1 MSIRDKTEG
10 SGRPFTERTACTL
23 YTVFSSRSEKVVEKG
38 RSKTAHVRAM
48 NRHQRKVDRK
58 GKSRFHAWRAM
69 LLASALGGLAA
80 SPRTPNQATAL
91 FTRLFTDADA
101 TAEAYEA
108 HGVNTVSPEAQDPM
122 DHSSCSSSLKHCPN
136 IMMLLSDDHGYTDL
150 GKDIDPNVDTPNL
163 DRMVREGMRFTSGYS
178 SAPQCVPS
186 RAGLMS
192 GRDQNRF
199 GLFQNGADAGYG
211 EDTLPPNVKTIA
223 EHVRQLGYVTGMAGK
238 WHLGSNHDNKTNPGG
253 RGFHEYMSGTMGN
266 FYTNVDRS
274 TGDVIHG
281 APVFDDAG
289 TGKSSHVPNELDSLK
304 GLPKLNTDY
313 RNRVDATG
321 DFAEAF
327 ITRHAQ
333 NPFFFVSEGRLEP
346 PPRTA
351 SRAAPGSA

>member
-1 MSIRDKTEG
+1 
-10 SGRPFTERTACTL
+10 
-23 YTVFSSRSEKVVEKG
+23 
-38 RSKTAHVRAM
+38 
-48 NRHQRKVDRK
+48 
-58 GKSRFHAWRAM
+58 M
-69 LLASALGGLAA
+69 LVASALAGLAA
-80 SPRTPNQATAL
+80 SPRTPRQATAL

-108 HGVNTVSPEAQDPM
+108 HGVSAASPSASLTPQDPM
-122 DHSSCSSSLKHCPN
+122 DHSSCSSNLKHCPN

-150 GKDIDPNVDTPNL
+150 GKEIDPNVDTPNL
-163 DRMVREGMRFTSGYS
+163 DRMVREGLRFTSGYS

-199 GLFQNGADAGYG
+199 GLFQNGADAGHG

-223 EHVRQLGYVTGMAGK
+223 EHVRKRGYVTGMAGK

-253 RGFHEYMSGTMGN
+253 RGFDEYMSGTMGN

-281 APVFDDAG
+281 APLFDDAG
-289 TGKSSHVPNELDSLK
+289 TAKSSHVPNEELDSLK
-304 GLPKLNTDY
+304 GLPKLDAQY

-333 NPFFFVSEGRLEP
+333 RPFFFVRAGRLEP

-351 SRAAPGSA
+351 QQGPPSLGRLAPRSEVPSGVAVPCALTATPPCFAPG

>member
-1 MSIRDKTEG
+1 
-10 SGRPFTERTACTL
+10 
-23 YTVFSSRSEKVVEKG
+23 
-38 RSKTAHVRAM
+38 
-48 NRHQRKVDRK
+48 
-58 GKSRFHAWRAM
+58 M

-80 SPRTPNQATAL
+80 SPPQQTTAL

-108 HGVNTVSPEAQDPM
+108 HGVNTVSPVASITPQRKVDPM

-163 DRMVREGMRFTSGYS
+163 DRMVREGVRFTSGYS

-253 RGFHEYMSGTMGN
+253 RGFDEYMSGTMGN
-266 FYTNVDRS
+266 FYTNVDRTS
-274 TGDVIHG
+274 GDVING

-289 TGKSSHVPNELDSLK
+289 TGKSSHVPNELDTLDNLK
-304 GLPKLNTDY
+304 GLPRLNTDY

-333 NPFFFVSEGRLEP
+333 NPFFFVSEARLEP
-346 PPRTA
+346 PTRTA
-351 SRAAPGSA
+351 HSQQGRLTLRSDAPPRAALPCALTDAPPCFAHSIGRPMRRTSLCSRTVTTTSLPST

>member
-1 MSIRDKTEG
+1 MLVGVKLGVREEAIVPLYSLTRDHAESDIFASNLSQKGSSFCVEG
-10 SGRPFTERTACTL
+10 CGSRSQ
-23 YTVFSSRSEKVVEKG
+23 SSR
-38 RSKTAHVRAM
+38 
-48 NRHQRKVDRK
+48 
-58 GKSRFHAWRAM
+58 M

-80 SPRTPNQATAL
+80 SPPQQTTAL

-108 HGVNTVSPEAQDPM
+108 HGVNTVSPVASITPQRKVDPM

-163 DRMVREGMRFTSGYS
+163 DRMVREGVRFTSGYS

-253 RGFHEYMSGTMGN
+253 RGFDEYMSGTMGN

-274 TGDVIHG
+274 TGDVING

-289 TGKSSHVPNELDSLK
+289 TGKSSHVPNELDTLDNLK
-304 GLPKLNTDY
+304 GLPRLNTDY

-333 NPFFFVSEGRLEP
+333 NPFFFVSEAQLEP

-351 SRAAPGSA
+351 HSQQGPPHLAL

>member
-1 MSIRDKTEG
+1 
-10 SGRPFTERTACTL
+10 
-23 YTVFSSRSEKVVEKG
+23 
-38 RSKTAHVRAM
+38 
-48 NRHQRKVDRK
+48 
-58 GKSRFHAWRAM
+58 M

-80 SPRTPNQATAL
+80 SPPQQTTAL

-108 HGVNTVSPEAQDPM
+108 HGVNTVSPVASITPQRKVDPM

-163 DRMVREGMRFTSGYS
+163 DRMVREGVRFTSGYS

-253 RGFHEYMSGTMGN
+253 RGFDEYMSGTMGN

-274 TGDVIHG
+274 TGDVING

-289 TGKSSHVPNELDSLK
+289 TGKSSHVPNELDTLDNLK
-304 GLPKLNTDY
+304 GLPRLNTDY

-333 NPFFFVSEGRLEP
+333 NPFFFVSEARLEP

-351 SRAAPGSA
+351 HSQQGRLTLRSDAPPRAALPCALTDAPPCFARSIGRPMRLTSLCSRTVTTTSLPST